1 MPRYFDEDDEAE
13 REEPQ
18 RETEVTLGWGAL
30 LALGL
35 GLLAICAVCFGL
47 GYAAG
52 HRGSTHVPTS
62 ASSSQPNAPD
72 QEPLQG
78 SGAVPKPSA
87 TAQAAVPPPAPQG
100 NATPAITNSGASPE
114 STAPGSDS
122 IAPGSSQQAAPTVTA
137 PTSSQVRPALGA
149 NAPEPSRAS
158 AVPSVQA
165 ALPSANSLMVQVAAV
180 KNEED
185 ASVLTNA
192 LRRRGYPVIS
202 RRDPEDG
209 LIHVRIGPF
218 PTRDEANQWRMK
230 LLNDGYNAIVQP

>member
-1 MPRYFDEDDEAE
+1 MPRYFDEDDDPD

-18 RETEVTLGWGAL
+18 RDTEVTLGWGTLMGMAL
-30 LALGL
+30 A
-35 GLLAICAVCFGL
+35 LLAICAVCFGL
-47 GYAAG
+47 GYMVG
-52 HRGSTHVPTS
+52 HRGSAHTAAA
-62 ASSSQPNAPD
+62 ASSSQPGTPD

-78 SGAVPKPSA
+78 SASVPKPSA
-87 TAQAAVPPPAPQG
+87 NAQADVPPPSPTGNAPSGGTDGSASSESATAASNFVAQG
-100 NATPAITNSGASPE
+100 NAPQ
-114 STAPGSDS
+114 TAPGS
-122 IAPGSSQQAAPTVTA
+122 AASQ
-137 PTSSQVRPALGA
+137 QVRPALGA
-149 NAPEPSRAS
+149 NASENPQMQTAPNVRAAMPSE
-158 AVPSVQA
+158 
-165 ALPSANSLMVQVAAV
+165 NSLMVQVAAV

-202 RRDPEDG
+202 HRDPIDE